1 MALAPPPSALLPI
14 ERVLITSSFLVFSTS
29 VALLCFRRKKARHR
43 LWRQRVTFKKISK
56 HSDLGQCFGLDI
68 GGTLAKIVFFEKRD
82 ATPAPNQ
89 ATPDAAVDAAAK
101 APSGAT
107 RALPEPRKRQR
118 ALSQEIAAG
127 EVTQFLMENESFGG
141 TGVQD
146 VRLRVHSKALQ
157 GVFHFIR
164 FETKHTEAAVEFI
177 ASHGFNQSL
186 RTLPCTGGGAHK
198 YAALFSHLAGIDLE
212 RYDEIECTILG
223 LNFLLTTLTDEV
235 YTFGDVDS
243 KAMAA
248 SRMRVI
254 QYDAD
259 ENIFPYLLVSIG
271 SGVSVL
277 HVKGPNDFERVSG
290 SSIGGGTYWGL
301 CRLLTQ
307 CRSYDEALD
316 MAVNGSNYN
325 VDMSVGDIYG
335 GSYEKFNL
343 PATTV
348 ASSFGRMMTTPRD
361 QVSDADLARA
371 LLVMVTQNIG
381 QIAFLNACLHHTK
394 RIFFV
399 GNFLRHNQISARTLS
414 YAINFWSKGAMQ
426 ARFCKHEGYLGALGA
441 FMRNAEATNAHGEAF
456 ASAVRGARAPFVL

>member
-1 MALAPPPSALLPI
+1 MPLDALAL
-14 ERVLITSSFLVFSTS
+14 ERVLLTSSFLVFSSS
-29 VALLCFRRKKARHR
+29 VALLCCRRKKARHR

-68 GGTLAKIVFFEKRD
+68 GGTLGKIVFFEHRESSST
-82 ATPAPNQ
+82 ATNPN
-89 ATPDAAVDAAAK
+89 ASSPPTTTSTTGAHGEHRRRRR
-101 APSGAT
+101 APS
-107 RALPEPRKRQR
+107 LDQ
-118 ALSQEIAAG
+118 AAG
-127 EVTQFLMENESFGG
+127 EMTKFLHENENIGA

-146 VRLRVHSKALQ
+146 VRLRVYSKALQ

-164 FETKHTEAAVEFI
+164 FETRYTQEAVELI
-177 ASHGFNQSL
+177 AAHGLNQSL
-186 RTLPCTGGGAHK
+186 RSIPCTGGGAHK
-198 YAALFSHLAGIDLE
+198 YAPYFSEMAGIELE
-212 RYDEIECTILG
+212 KYDEIECTILG
-223 LNFLLTTLTDEV
+223 LNFLLTTLSDEV
-235 YTFGDVDS
+235 YTFEDVDA

-248 SRMRVI
+248 SRMKVI
-254 QYDAD
+254 QYDMD
-259 ENIFPYLLVSIG
+259 EGVYPYLLVSIG

-301 CRLLTQ
+301 CRLLTK

-316 MAVNGSNYN
+316 IAVNGSNYN

-335 GSYEKFNL
+335 GSYDKFNL

-348 ASSFGRMMTTPRD
+348 ASSFGRMMTTPREN
-361 QVSDADLARA
+361 VTDADIARS

-381 QIAFLNACLHHTK
+381 QIAFLNSCLYKTK

-399 GNFLRHNQISARTLS
+399 GNFLRHNKISARTLS
-414 YAINFWSKGAMQ
+414 YAINFWSKGDMQ

-441 FMRNAEATNAHGEAF
+441 FMRNAELTNMHGEAF
-456 ASAVRGARAPFVL
+456 ATMMRGEFQRF

>member
-1 MALAPPPSALLPI
+1 MAQLPLPLPLPPPM
-14 ERVLITSSFLVFSTS
+14 ERAIITSSFLVFSTS

-82 ATPAPNQ
+82 A
-89 ATPDAAVDAAAK
+89 AAAQ
-101 APSGAT
+101 PVSHTQPRT
-107 RALPEPRKRQR
+107 RRRLKRR
-118 ALSQEIAAG
+118 QEIAAG

-198 YAALFSHLAGIDLE
+198 YASLFSHLAGIDLE

-259 ENIFPYLLVSIG
+259 EDIFPYLLVSIG

-316 MAVNGSNYN
+316 MAVHGSNYN

-361 QVSDADLARA
+361 EVSDADLARA